1 MNFDI
6 SLEEAYQKY
15 LDLYNID
22 SSILTDEQIEYLE
35 KGKIFF
41 DMFDKA
47 EQEKHEVDNGMSDE
61 MRYWYQEHYTN
72 EEGRSK

>member
-1 MNFDI
+1 MAF
-6 SLEEAYQKY
+6 
-15 LDLYNID
+15 
-22 SSILTDEQIEYLE
+22 TDEQIEYLE